1 MRHNAAILKLLVGE
15 GIRSAAAIA
24 CAPWSWLW
32 ASLSPAPQSLLFA
45 PQDIRTAD
53 PTLADDIY
61 AGYFSFKGKTVKVDG
76 HSPFEINPP
85 SHEWAK
91 ALHSFEWLRHLRA
104 ADTALA
110 RMNAHALIEDW
121 LNLGAKQPAAT
132 VWAADVTA
140 RRLIVWLSQSPLI
153 LDQVDLQFYRRFMRA
168 IGRATRHLIRCLDSG
183 LDGQVKILALLA
195 ITEVSLSADSLG
207 RMRKIYSKKLMREL
221 DRQILRDGGHISR
234 NPQVLIELMLDLLPL
249 RQLYVAR
256 GLNPPDGLQNAM
268 DRILPMLRMFRH
280 SDGGMALFNGMGTNQ
295 PDLLATL
302 FAYEDTEVEPVLN
315 ADLSGYQR
323 REAGSSVLIMD
334 TGLPPKGQLS
344 GEAHASALAFEFSS
358 GAAKLITNCG
368 AAQTYQ
374 MAFRRASR
382 LTAAHSTLIYQGSSS
397 ASFLPPKLEPRFG
410 GRILSGPQRI
420 ELSSHSNHDG
430 FTLDA
435 QHDGYRHKNILHRRK
450 LNLSSD
456 GLQLSGQDELVL
468 LKNQQAAHHQSSLRF
483 HLEPTT
489 QIQRCDVP
497 GRLLLTLA
505 DGQNWLFN
513 VENES
518 ADIEE
523 SIHFAD
529 PSGVKRSLQIAVHS
543 TASLLNWTFQSL
555 SSEAEQNQ
563 SST

>member
-1 MRHNAAILKLLVGE
+1 MRHNAAILKLLVSE
-15 GIRSAAAIA
+15 GFCSAMALAAA
-24 CAPWSWLW
+24 PVSWLR
-32 ASLSPAPQSLLFA
+32 AGLSPTPHGLLFA

-53 PTLADDIY
+53 PTLAEDIY
-61 AGYFSFKGKTVKVDG
+61 AGYFSFRGKTVKIDG
-76 HSPFEINPP
+76 HSPFEITPP
-85 SHEWAK
+85 SQEWSK

-153 LDQVDLQFYRRFMRA
+153 LDQVDLPFYRRFMRA
-168 IGRATRHLIRCLDSG
+168 IGTATRHLMRCLDRG

-195 ITEVSLSADSLG
+195 ITEVSLSADGLG

-280 SDGGMALFNGMGTNQ
+280 SDGGIALFNGMGTNQ

-315 ADLSGYQR
+315 ADMSGYQR
-323 REAGSSVLIMD
+323 REAGNSVLIMD
-334 TGLPPKGQLS
+334 TGLPPRGKISCQ
-344 GEAHASALAFEFSS
+344 AHASALAFEFSS

-374 MAFRRASR
+374 SVFRRASR
-382 LTAAHSTLIYQGSSS
+382 LTAAHSTLIYQDTSS
-397 ASFLPPKLEPRFG
+397 ASFLPPKLEQRFG
-410 GRILSGPQRI
+410 GRILSGPRRI
-420 ELSSHSNHDG
+420 ELSSHSNHAG

-450 LNLSSD
+450 LTLSAD
-456 GLQLSGQDELVL
+456 GRQLTGQDELVL
-468 LKNQQAAHHQSSLRF
+468 LKTQSAGLHQSSLRF

-489 QIQRCDVP
+489 QIQRFDVP

-505 DGQNWLFN
+505 DGQTWLFS

-518 ADIEE
+518 AEIEE

-529 PSGVKRSLQIAVHS
+529 ASGVKRSLQIAIHS
-543 TASLLNWTFQSL
+543 NAARLNWTFQNL
-555 SSEAEQNQ
+555 SPEESG
-563 SST
+563 T